1 MERVGAQL
9 HHCAKGRACFMAESL
24 RPMRFRFAQQMQA
37 KERVGT
43 RKTGQVVGREA
54 VAQFCFK
61 FEQA

>member
-1 MERVGAQL
+1 
-9 HHCAKGRACFMAESL
+9 MAESL
-24 RPMRFRFAQQMQA
+24 GPMRFRFAQQMQA

-43 RKTGQVVGREA
+43 RKTGQVMGREA